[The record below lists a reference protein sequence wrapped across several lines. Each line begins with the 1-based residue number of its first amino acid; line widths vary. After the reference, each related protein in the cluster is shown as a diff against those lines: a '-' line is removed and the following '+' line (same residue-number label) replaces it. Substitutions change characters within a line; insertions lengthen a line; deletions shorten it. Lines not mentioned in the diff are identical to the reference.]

1 MYASRKGLQR
11 INTSRDS
18 ILSLLLI
25 QLLIADL
32 LGIRQRHQPG
42 TAVTP
47 DQGPFFRVT
56 RTLANTNESVAI
68 FLLAAVFG
76 VLAGASP
83 VLMNIGSL
91 IYLAGRV
98 GHMICYYAAWGLP
111 RSISFGV
118 SLLGVALMLFAGATP
133 ALGLL

>member
-1 MYASRKGLQR
+1 M
-11 INTSRDS
+11 
-18 ILSLLLI
+18 
-25 QLLIADL
+25 
-32 LGIRQRHQPG
+32 
-42 TAVTP
+42 
-47 DQGPFFRVT
+47 
-56 RTLANTNESVAI
+56 
-68 FLLAAVFG
+68 
-76 VLAGASP
+76 LAGASP